1 MIVHFP
7 FKDLKFKSK
16 LHFVRIFFD
25 SSTFDRVTRVR
36 ISSPLHIYT
45 SPFITQDEK
54 AKSID
59 KLSAVGGTMG
69 LLTGFSLISA
79 VEIIFFVIKI
89 VASLVQQK
97 LDWKIK
103 M

>member
-1 MIVHFP
+1 MI
-7 FKDLKFKSK
+7 
-16 LHFVRIFFD
+16 
-25 SSTFDRVTRVR
+25 
-36 ISSPLHIYT
+36 
-45 SPFITQDEK
+45 QDEK

-79 VEIIFFVIKI
+79 VEIIFFIIKI

-103 M
+103 MWTFLYSSRVKNIKIFHPGLFLLFLIVESFP